1 MCSDV
6 FAGRLHRKGIV
17 NGMKRII
24 FFSKHME
31 LGGLEKSLLTLLNR
45 LDHARYHV
53 TLVLE
58 EKHGVLLSQLDPRVE
73 VLEYR
78 LSTCP
83 IRPVRRAL
91 NLLKRMLW
99 TVRNRNVYD
108 FSCAYCTYSVI
119 GSRLAQAASDNSCL
133 YVHNDYSRILPD
145 PADFRAFFDSLR
157 IDRFR
162 SVVFVSNESREAFSD
177 RIVLPEERL
186 HVINNLVD
194 GDAVRA
200 LAQQPCDVRRVPGVV
215 TLLFVGR
222 LDETQKRLSRLLE
235 GMRLACMQREDLR
248 LLIVGDGPDRAD
260 CEQKARELGLDD
272 RVRFLGAKEN
282 PYPYFSVS
290 DALVLTSDY
299 EGFPVVYYEAMLLGL
314 DILTTVPV
322 SDEQVRLSERAV
334 IMERSAA
341 SVAAALSAYRPQGH
355 PPFDIAEANDRRLHM
370 LSALMERDILI
381 KNKE

>member
-1 MCSDV
+1 
-6 FAGRLHRKGIV
+6 
-17 NGMKRII
+17 MKRII

-45 LDHARYHV
+45 LDHTRYHV

-58 EKHGVLLSQLDPRVE
+58 EKRGVLLSQLDPRVE
-73 VLEYR
+73 VREYR
-78 LSTCP
+78 LSDCP

-91 NLLKRMLW
+91 NLMKRMFW
-99 TVRNRNVYD
+99 TARNRNRYD
-108 FSCAYCTYSVI
+108 FACAYCTYSVI

-145 PADFRAFFDSLR
+145 ATEFRAFFDSLR
-157 IDRFR
+157 TERFR
-162 SVVFVSNESREAFSD
+162 SIVFVSNESRKAFSE
-177 RIVLPEERL
+177 RCALPEDRL

-200 LAQQPCDVRRVPGVV
+200 LAQEPCDVPRTPGMV

-260 CEQKARELGLDD
+260 CERRVRELGLCD
-272 RVRFLGAKEN
+272 RVRFFGAQVN
-282 PYPYFSVS
+282 PYPYFSAA

-322 SDEQVRLSERAV
+322 SDEQICLAERAV
-334 IMERSAA
+334 IMERNAA
-341 SVAAALSAYRPQGH
+341 AVAAALLAYRPQRH
-355 PPFDIAEANDRRLHM
+355 PPFDIRKANDRRLHM
-370 LSALMERDILI
+370 LSALIERGS
-381 KNKE
+381 